1 MIFCSHYVHLVL
13 HHLYLILFHTEKN
26 WNITL
31 PGFGGDEI
39 KGFRKP
45 VSID

>member
-1 MIFCSHYVHLVL
+1 VL
-13 HHLYLILFHTEKN
+13 NLLYYFVLTEKN

-39 KGFRKP
+39 KGYRKP